1 MAVFIGGIGATSKKL
16 RSLTSNQYYKGLNN
30 RYDKRLKKLMKMG
43 LKLNREYM
51 MWHKSDMFNLLDAK
65 NHRYMTNEFVMHSD
79 DRALSDKLDR
89 IK

>member
-30 RYDKRLKKLMKMG
+30 RYDKRLKKLTKMG

-51 MWHKSDMFNLLDAK
+51 LWYRTSPITQSDIK
-65 NHRYMTNEFVMHSD
+65 NHRLMSNEFVMHAD
-79 DRALSDKLDR
+79 DRAFIDKLNR
-89 IK
+89 M

>member
-1 MAVFIGGIGATSKKL
+1 MAVFIGGIGATSKTLK
-16 RSLTSNQYYKGLNN
+16 SLTSNQYYKGLNN
-30 RYDKRLKKLMKMG
+30 RYDNRLKKLMKLG

-51 MWHKSDMFNLLDAK
+51 MWHKSDQFSINDAK

-79 DRALSDKLDR
+79 NRSLSDKLDR